1 MEQLISQLAGQFGID
16 EALAQKAVGM
26 VLSLLQNQGDSGA
39 VTELFEKL
47 PGAGELAEQFSGGD
61 TGGGGGLG
69 GMLGGLM
76 GGGTGE
82 AMKLVGAL
90 QSDGLSMD
98 QIKGIGTGLLEH
110 AKQEGGEDLV
120 RRAAGGIP
128 GISDYI

>member
-16 EALAQKAVGM
+16 EALAHKAVGM
-26 VLSLLQNQGDSGA
+26 VLSLLQNQGDSSA
-39 VTELFEKL
+39 VAELFEKL
-47 PGAGELAEQFSGGD
+47 PGAGDLAAQYANGG
-61 TGGGGGLG
+61 GGGGGLG

-120 RRAAGGIP
+120 RRAVQGIP
-128 GISDYI
+128 GVSDYI

>member
-1 MEQLISQLAGQFGID
+1 MEQLISQLASQFGID
-16 EALAQKAVGM
+16 EALAHKAVGM

-39 VTELFEKL
+39 VGELFEKL
-47 PGAGELAEQFSGGD
+47 PGAGDLAAQYADGA
-61 TGGGGGLG
+61 GGGGGLG

-76 GGGTGE
+76 GGGAGE

-98 QIKGIGTGLLEH
+98 QIKGIGAGLLGH

-120 RRAAGGIP
+120 RHAVEGIP
-128 GISDYI
+128 GVSDYI